1 MDAREG
7 RFEPQGIV
15 VDKGR
20 GKGRSISLVGLCA
33 VLARLRSFDLA
44 VIVIG
49 NNMRKKN
56 QFPFTRILSFTP
68 RNRNVL
74 QAQGK
79 YSSMI
84 YRGTFE
90 SSEVNGHDINRYV
103 L

>member
-1 MDAREG
+1 VDAREG

-56 QFPFTRILSFTP
+56 QFPFTRILSFTL
-68 RNRNVL
+68 RNIL

-79 YSSMI
+79 YSFI
-84 YRGTFE
+84 ICRGTFE
-90 SSEVNGHDINRYV
+90 SLEVYGHDINRYC